1 MARDATPPHITA
13 LFDQQAATQH
23 EQDQLPDGVVAQIRV
38 RRVNISDEST
48 GLAASFNVNLEDH
61 WQAAHLL
68 LTLEGVAAEFAS
80 DVARSMAQLMTE
92 GPEGF
97 VEALAVLKVI
107 QDGRQATPAR
117 VKRSGDTDE

>member
-13 LFDQQAATQH
+13 LFDQQQATQH

-38 RRVNISDEST
+38 REVNISDQT
-48 GLAASFNVNLEDH
+48 GGLAATFMVNLEDH
-61 WQAAHLL
+61 WQAASLL
-68 LTLEGVAAEFAS
+68 LTLEGVAAEFAG

-97 VEALAVLKVI
+97 VEALTILKVI
-107 QDGRQATPAR
+107 QDGRKATPSR
-117 VKRSGDTDE
+117 VKRAGDTDE